1 MVELPDTVYLR
12 YEDQEVKCGLCSLE
26 ISTDTPSSRCGTMT
40 GSAPS
45 PRGWGAS
52 PWSAWRRAAA
62 PSPASASSPGA
73 ATSPRSRARAAGS
86 YISIYDSCLFM
97 YLLIM
102 LQVLPRPGPG
112 QRVSAVRGGDH
123 RGHVGRHSQVT
134 TVRYSALRYRGAH
147 NKASARVSAGCVR
160 LPPVRCR
167 VCSPQSIV
175 STSGSSHRQNNS
187 SSPQPAPSS

>member
-1 MVELPDTVYLR
+1 MITPVQGTWTFSVWGEVRGRNVSRQQQLDLVMVELPDTVYLR

-86 YISIYDSCLFM
+86 
-97 YLLIM
+97 
-102 LQVLPRPGPG
+102 
-112 QRVSAVRGGDH
+112 SAVMI
-123 RGHVGRHSQVT
+123 HV
-134 TVRYSALRYRGAH
+134 YS
-147 NKASARVSAGCVR
+147 CVYN
-160 LPPVRCR
+160 
-167 VCSPQSIV
+167 IY
-175 STSGSSHRQNNS
+175 NFKKNIY
-187 SSPQPAPSS
+187 

>member
-1 MVELPDTVYLR
+1 MITPVTVQGTWTFSVWGEVRGRNVSRQQQLDLVMVELPDTVYLR
-12 YEDQEVKCGLCSLE
+12 YEDQEVKWGLCSLE
-26 ISTDTPSSRCGTMT
+26 ISTDTPSSRCGMMT

-97 YLLIM
+97 YLL
-102 LQVLPRPGPG
+102 
-112 QRVSAVRGGDH
+112 
-123 RGHVGRHSQVT
+123 
-134 TVRYSALRYRGAH
+134 
-147 NKASARVSAGCVR
+147 
-160 LPPVRCR
+160 
-167 VCSPQSIV
+167 
-175 STSGSSHRQNNS
+175 
-187 SSPQPAPSS
+187 

>member
-1 MVELPDTVYLR
+1 MITPVQGTWTFSVWGEVRGRNVSRQQQLDLVMVELPDTVYLR

-26 ISTDTPSSRCGTMT
+26 ISTDTPSSRCEMMT

-86 YISIYDSCLFM
+86 SAVMIHVCCLIMCLQYLQFKY
-97 YLLIM
+97 YLLIISCC
-102 LQVLPRPGPG
+102 RFCRAPG
-112 QRVSAVRGGDH
+112 RDSVCLLYEVEITADMSGDTL
-123 RGHVGRHSQVT
+123 RWG
-134 TVRYSALRYRGAH
+134 TVQYSALRYRDT
-147 NKASARVSAGCVR
+147 
-160 LPPVRCR
+160 
-167 VCSPQSIV
+167 Q
-175 STSGSSHRQNNS
+175 
-187 SSPQPAPSS
+187 

>member
-1 MVELPDTVYLR
+1 MITPVTVQGTWTFSVWGEVRGRNVSRQQQLDLVMVELPDTVYLR

-26 ISTDTPSSRCGTMT
+26 ISTDTPPTYRCEMMT

-97 YLLIM
+97 YLL
-102 LQVLPRPGPG
+102 
-112 QRVSAVRGGDH
+112 
-123 RGHVGRHSQVT
+123 
-134 TVRYSALRYRGAH
+134 
-147 NKASARVSAGCVR
+147 
-160 LPPVRCR
+160 
-167 VCSPQSIV
+167 
-175 STSGSSHRQNNS
+175 
-187 SSPQPAPSS
+187 